1 MADTAAT
8 DAVANEENTFP
19 GLLLGIN
26 SLFST
31 LWWVVVLTVY
41 VKNHSTDDNLKSIA
55 GIE

>member
-1 MADTAAT
+1 MADATAT
-8 DAVANEENTFP
+8 DVANEENTFP

-41 VKNHSTDDNLKSIA
+41 VKNHSSDENLKSIA